1 MATTTGFVQS
11 FFLAPGP
18 LACAS
23 VGPAPNSAEVVF
35 TRDTSLAGVLSQAQA
50 TGREVDVGHPDDS
63 AEVGTVATRPCD
75 PAASPLHLDGIEV
88 TQSIQDLAQSVPLIA
103 GKATVVRV
111 FLGNSTAAPMTVRG
125 RIAVRQ
131 APDDPVTVVAS
142 IANAVLDPAHAGDIP
157 AQRNRLGRSLDFA
170 LPESMTGDGPL
181 TVALSAVVDAG
192 TGAPVPVGC
201 RREPSVWFHRSPPL
215 RIRVLG
221 MRYTLGGVTHVPSN
235 LDFDFLFSW
244 LRRAYPV
251 GQLVQSRSLV
261 TAAPAAPFDVDDI
274 NAQVAAIRAIDV
286 DSGEDNRTHYYGF
299 VSDVGF
305 FMRGKAAIPPT
316 ADPTAIASG
325 PTGATRFPW
334 DTDGSYGDWYAGHE
348 LGHTFGRKHPG
359 FCGESQHDLAG
370 YPFPGGTLAG
380 RDDSFCGYDVGDPAL
395 GLPRA
400 VLPGLDWTDVMTYCD
415 DEWLSPYTYQGIR
428 TRLLEED
435 ALGSRPTAR
444 AVSASDAT
452 VVEPVA
458 AGAGGR
464 PDPRVGVPPV
474 PPAPRPDT
482 GREPGR
488 AGGTGS
494 LLRPTV
500 VSVVATVNLS
510 RRSGRIA
517 HVHPVPSTVPT
528 APDPS
533 SPFALRVLGA
543 DGRVLATT
551 PVPVSPQ
558 AREDPGADDT
568 GLVAV
573 AIALPAGAAA
583 LELRTGDRRLDAFRA
598 ADPGGTEPPTT
609 VRGQVSGPDVVLD
622 LGREARPGTGYVVQV
637 SDDGRRWRAVGLGG
651 SARFAV
657 DRREA
662 RDGSL
667 RVRVTQT
674 DGFTSTVIAEQT
686 IRV

>member
-11 FFLAPGP
+11 SFLAPGP

-23 VGPAPNSAEVVF
+23 IGPAPNSTEVVF
-35 TRDTSLAGVLSQAQA
+35 TRDAAFAAVLSQAQA
-50 TGREVDVGHPDDS
+50 TGREVDVTHPDDS
-63 AEVGTVATRPCD
+63 AEISTVATRPCD

-88 TQSIQDLAQSVPLIA
+88 TQSVQDLAQSVPLIA

-125 RIAVRQ
+125 RIAVRRG
-131 APDDPVTVVAS
+131 PDDPVTVVAS
-142 IANAVLDPAHAGDIP
+142 IANAVLDPAHAGDVP

-170 LPESMTGDGPL
+170 LPQAVTGDGPL
-181 TVALSAVVDAG
+181 TVALSAVIDVG
-192 TGAPVPVGC
+192 TGAPVAVGC
-201 RREPSVWFHRSPPL
+201 RREPAVWFHRSPPL

-221 MRYTLGGVTHVPSN
+221 MRYALGGVTHVPST
-235 LDFDFLFSW
+235 LDVDFLFSW

-251 GQLVQSRSLV
+251 GQLVQSQSVV
-261 TAAPAAPFDVDDI
+261 TAIPAAPFDVDDI

-286 DSGEDNRTHYYGF
+286 DAGEDNRTHYYGF

-305 FMRGKAAIPPT
+305 FMRGGAAVPPT

-348 LGHTFGRKHPG
+348 LGHTFGRRHPG
-359 FCGESQHDLAG
+359 FCGESPDDLAD

-435 ALGSRPTAR
+435 ALGSRPA
-444 AVSASDAT
+444 AGAAPAFDAT
-452 VVEPVA
+452 AAEAVA

-464 PDPRVGVPPV
+464 PDPRGGPPV
-474 PPAPRPDT
+474 PEAPRPDDS
-482 GREPGR
+482 RDPGR
-488 AGGTGS
+488 VGGTGS
-494 LLRPTV
+494 LPRPTV
-500 VSVVATVNLS
+500 VSVVATVDPT

-517 HVHPVPSTVPT
+517 HVHPVPSTAPT

-543 DGRVLATT
+543 DGTALATT
-551 PVPVSPQ
+551 PVPVTPQ
-558 AREDPGADDT
+558 SREDPGAGAT

-583 LELRTGDRRLDAFRA
+583 LELRTGDRPLDVFRA
-598 ADPGGTEPPTT
+598 ADPGGTEPSAPL
-609 VRGQVSGPDVVLD
+609 RGEVSGSDVVLD

-637 SDDGRRWRAVGLGG
+637 SDDGRRWRAVALGG
-651 SARFAV
+651 GARFAV

-674 DGFTSTVIAEQT
+674 DGFTSTVVAERT

>member
-11 FFLAPGP
+11 FFLGSGP
-18 LACAS
+18 LACAW
-23 VGPAPNSAEVVF
+23 VGPTPNSTEAVF
-35 TRDTSLAGVLSQAQA
+35 TRDASLAGILSQAQV

-63 AEVGTVATRPCD
+63 GEISTVATRPCT
-75 PAASPLHLDGIEV
+75 PAATPLHLDGIEV

-111 FLGNSTAAPMTVRG
+111 FLGNSTASTMTVRG
-125 RIAVRQ
+125 RIAVRRG
-131 APDDPVTVVAS
+131 PDDPVTVVAS
-142 IANAVLDPAHAGDIP
+142 AANAVLDPAHAGDIP
-157 AQRNRLGRSLDFA
+157 AQRNRLGRSLDFP
-170 LPESMTGDGPL
+170 LPPSVLGDGPL
-181 TVALSAVVDAG
+181 TVALSAAVDVG

-221 MRYTLGGVTHVPSN
+221 MRYALGGVTHVPSN

-251 GQLVQSRSLV
+251 GQLVQSQTLV
-261 TAAPAAPFDVDDI
+261 TATAAAPFTDVDV
-274 NAQVAAIRAIDV
+274 NAQVAAIRALDV

-299 VSDVGF
+299 VSDTGF
-305 FMRGKAAIPPT
+305 WMRGGAAVPPT

-325 PTGATRFPW
+325 PTGRTAFSW
-334 DTDGSYGDWYAGHE
+334 DTDGSYGDWYGGHE
-348 LGHTFGRKHPG
+348 LGHTFGRRHPG
-359 FCGESQHDLAG
+359 FCGETQEDLDG
-370 YPFPGGTLAG
+370 YPFPGGKLAD

-400 VLPGLDWTDVMTYCD
+400 VLPGLDWTDVMTYCA
-415 DEWLSPYTYQGIR
+415 DEWMSPYTYQGIR

-435 ALGSRPTAR
+435 ALGSRSR
-444 AVSASDAT
+444 ASGVPAFADA
-452 VVEPVA
+452 VA
-458 AGAGGR
+458 ESLPAGAGGQ

-474 PPAPRPDT
+474 LPAPEPDRS
-482 GREPGR
+482 REPGR
-488 AGGTGS
+488 VGGTGS

-500 VSVVATVNLS
+500 VSVVATVDLT
-510 RRSGRIA
+510 RRSGRIV

-528 APDPS
+528 APDPT
-533 SPFALRVLGA
+533 SPYALRVLGS
-543 DGRVLATT
+543 DGRTLATI
-551 PVPVSPQ
+551 PVPVTPQ
-558 AREDPGADDT
+558 AREEPGADDT
-568 GLVAV
+568 GIVAA

-598 ADPGGTEPPTT
+598 ADPGGGEPPAAL
-609 VRGQVSGPDVVLD
+609 RGEVSGPDVVLD
-622 LGREARPGTGYVVQV
+622 LGREARPGTSYVVQV
-637 SDDGRRWRAVGLGG
+637 SDDGRRWRTQGLGRE
-651 SARFAV
+651 SRFAV

-667 RVRVTQT
+667 RVRITQT
-674 DGFTSTVIAEQT
+674 DGFTSTVIAEET
-686 IRV
+686 IRA